1 MRKYERRL
9 DTTSARIVGEGL
21 RLHKSLG
28 RNFALQHLNASG
40 VPEHVIR
47 AVLALSFDRRERVR
61 RRQAE
66 TDPASAQD
74 ILDQK
79 Q

>member
-40 VPEHVIR
+40 VPEHVVR

-61 RRQAE
+61 RKEMDDAE
-66 TDPASAQD
+66 PPAKEG
-74 ILDQK
+74 IK
-79 Q
+79 EE

>member
-9 DTTSARIVGEGL
+9 DTRSARIVGEGL

-61 RRQAE
+61 RKE
-66 TDPASAQD
+66 TDDVAPPSND
-74 ILDQK
+74 GMK
-79 Q
+79 EEE